1 MVGQV
6 LFIKLAEGLV
16 TCFVHQGVDF
26 EETRVVFDRNKIVL
40 LIQFKTAAGEF

>member
-26 EETRVVFDRNKIVL
+26 EETRVSL
-40 LIQFKTAAGEF
+40 LWSLLWLVHTVHLDM